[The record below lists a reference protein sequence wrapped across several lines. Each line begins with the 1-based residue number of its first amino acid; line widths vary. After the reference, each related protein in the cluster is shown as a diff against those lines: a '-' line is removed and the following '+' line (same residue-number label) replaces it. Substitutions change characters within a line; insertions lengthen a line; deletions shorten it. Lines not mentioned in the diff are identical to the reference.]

1 MNLKPLLV
9 GISLLASSSLY
20 AANAPVNIVYPI
32 DGNSY
37 SNYFNLSFSTTCPG
51 GAYSVKWGIDSS
63 TLGSGSFYDQQS
75 TQLAYKQSSGWHSF
89 WVKTSCGYDIVKFY
103 VN

>member
-1 MNLKPLLV
+1 MDIKHLLLGV
-9 GISLLASSSLY
+9 GLLASTASF

-37 SNYFNLSFSTTCPG
+37 SNYFSLSFSTTCPG
-51 GAYSVKWGIDSS
+51 GAYGVKWGIDST

-75 TQLAYKQSSGWHSF
+75 TQFSHKQPSGWHSF
-89 WVKTSCGYDIVKFY
+89 WVKSSCGYEIVKFY